1 MRVLF
6 TTMPGEGHLNP
17 LIPLAQA
24 LTAAGHEVA
33 VACAPSFGPKVAER
47 GLRAFPMGLDWAI
60 GGDCW
65 SDRWPAL
72 RDVPPH
78 QFISYV
84 LAEIFA
90 GVVAERALPD
100 LRAIAHAWGPD
111 VIVRETCEFGGWLAA
126 ETLGLPHASVEV
138 TLFAFYQH
146 DAAPIAASLARI
158 LERAGRPVDDVSTRL
173 FAHLHLSFVPPSF
186 QDPAA
191 PPPATAHALRP
202 TLLEPLPDERTP
214 SWLATLPNRP
224 TIYATGGTT
233 GDPTALIEATIA
245 AARDLD
251 ANLVATVGRRRDP
264 AQFGPQPGN
273 VHLARYISQTLLLP
287 RCAVVVNH
295 GGFSSVLGA
304 LACGVPLV
312 ILPHGADQPVNA
324 RRAEA
329 LGVAIVLEADERT
342 PEAIRAALRAMLE
355 DPSYR
360 QRARAVQAEIEAL
373 PRPER
378 GVRLLEQLVAER
390 RPQVRASSSSEAIA

>member
-1 MRVLF
+1 M
-6 TTMPGEGHLNP
+6 
-17 LIPLAQA
+17 
-24 LTAAGHEVA
+24 
-33 VACAPSFGPKVAER
+33 
-47 GLRAFPMGLDWAI
+47 
-60 GGDCW
+60 
-65 SDRWPAL
+65 
-72 RDVPPH
+72 
-78 QFISYV
+78 
-84 LAEIFA
+84 
-90 GVVAERALPD
+90 
-100 LRAIAHAWGPD
+100 
-111 VIVRETCEFGGWLAA
+111 
-126 ETLGLPHASVEV
+126 
-138 TLFAFYQH
+138 
-146 DAAPIAASLARI
+146 
-158 LERAGRPVDDVSTRL
+158 ERAGRPVDDVSTRL

-214 SWLATLPNRP
+214 SWLATLPDRP

-304 LACGVPLV
+304 LACGVPLL
-312 ILPHGADQPVNA
+312 ILPHSADQPVNA

-329 LGVAIVLEADERT
+329 LGVALVLEEGRRSPATIRT
-342 PEAIRAALRAMLE
+342 AVRTVLE
-355 DPSYR
+355 DPRYR

-373 PRPER
+373 PGPER
-378 GVRLLEQLVAER
+378 GVELLEQLVAER
-390 RPQVRASSSSEAIA
+390 RPQGRAREAPATIS